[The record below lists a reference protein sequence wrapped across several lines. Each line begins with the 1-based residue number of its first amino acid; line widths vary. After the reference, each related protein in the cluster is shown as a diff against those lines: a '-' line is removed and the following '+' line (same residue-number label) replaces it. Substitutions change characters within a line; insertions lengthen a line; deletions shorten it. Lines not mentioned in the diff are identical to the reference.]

1 MAKISSY
8 AYVGNSYYGIAAAR
22 ARRQAV
28 ADRLDSINAMG
39 GNIFNA
45 NSTLSQGLS
54 QIAAQQYA
62 NRVQAAAKAKLAA
75 ASSVSSAI
83 KTA

>member
-1 MAKISSY
+1 MARISSS
-8 AYVGNSYYGIAAAR
+8 AYVGNSYYGLALAR

-28 ADRLDSINAMG
+28 ADRLDSLNSLG
-39 GNIFNA
+39 GNIFAA

-62 NRVQAAAKAKLAA
+62 DRVQAQAKAKLAA
-75 ASSVSSAI
+75 ANSLSSVN